1 MFILLY
7 LIDLIVSSNVEV
19 FESSC
24 GTVHFI
30 HRQVI
35 CHTISDCL
43 KENCK
48 VRTYVNTIIV

>member
-1 MFILLY
+1 MFIILY

-24 GTVHFI
+24 GTVPFI

-35 CHTISDCL
+35 CHTISECL

-48 VRTYVNTIIV
+48 VGTYVNIQ